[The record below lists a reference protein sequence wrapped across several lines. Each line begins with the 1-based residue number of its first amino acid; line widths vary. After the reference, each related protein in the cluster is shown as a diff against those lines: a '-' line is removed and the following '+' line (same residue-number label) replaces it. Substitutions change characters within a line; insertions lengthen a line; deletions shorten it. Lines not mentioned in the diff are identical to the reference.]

1 MAIPRVPLLAAL
13 AGRAGARPYLGLFAA
28 VRCGLGVAALARPVT
43 ALRVTGIDRVTAER
57 AAWTARLLGGR
68 DLALGAG
75 LLHALAHRQ
84 PTDGWVWAGLIADTI
99 DTAVLTTATAQRK
112 LSPATGTLAA
122 FLSAGAAAAALPVLH
137 APAADAPA
145 ARRSAP
151 ESPLAGPRT

>member
-13 AGRAGARPYLGLFAA
+13 AQRAGARPYLGLFAA
-28 VRCGLGVAALARPVT
+28 ARCGLGVAALARPAP
-43 ALRVTGIDRVTAER
+43 ALRATGIDRVTAER
-57 AAWTARLLGGR
+57 TAWTARLVGGR

-122 FLSAGAAAAALPVLH
+122 LLSAGAAAAALPVLH
-137 APAADAPA
+137 APTADLPEAHGSDPA
-145 ARRSAP
+145 S
-151 ESPLAGPRT
+151 LVAGPRP